1 MDQAISSEQ
10 SRAYDNGVYATFLGA
25 FLVLFQ
31 IGIYFVYIPWNAER
45 LQITE
50 AEIGMGLFAFGI
62 LNLIGNQI
70 SGRLIVPKIGTK
82 NSIVIGLLGIAY
94 CPLLLILSPNY
105 YWFLISFMP
114 FGFFVGLFSPSSQ
127 SQISMIESKT
137 SRILTPLY
145 HAAFSFGSLMGAFSA
160 FFTIRYIDNP
170 ILIFSVTGTLLVI
183 GAVLIYKFGL
193 NKSFETLEKTPKFKL
208 PKKAILIFG
217 ILMML
222 NYATMG
228 IILDWSAL
236 WLTKDLLIP
245 LYLGGAVIF
254 AFNIGEIS
262 ARLIAS
268 KMIKKG
274 SEKIVG
280 GYLSIA
286 AGVILFFSI
295 LTSNFYIIVF
305 GMLLF
310 GFGTANFIAIIF
322 RLAIRITDEPIG
334 LTVAN
339 LITLGFAGF
348 IFGPALVGYLAEFL
362 SLTFNMYLL
371 SVVWG
376 LNGVA
381 LLVMIRRVNSGN

>member
-10 SRAYDNGVYATFLGA
+10 SKAYDNGVYATFLGA

-70 SGRLIVPKIGTK
+70 SGRLIFPKIGTK

-94 CPLLLILSPNY
+94 CPLFLILSPNY

-268 KMIKKG
+268 KMINKA
-274 SEKIVG
+274 SERIVG

-286 AGVILFFSI
+286 AGVMLFISI

-322 RLAIRITDEPIG
+322 RLAIRITDEPIS

-381 LLVMIRRVNSGN
+381 LLVMMKRVNSGN